1 MDKNVQMRT
10 WTLTGITWAFGALKR
25 SYGVLEHASRKSFFF
40 FLPIVIFISSNKNQ
54 NKHFNVIIHLHTY
67 LNGPMFELRMILNP
81 LRLV

>member
-1 MDKNVQMRT
+1 MCK
-10 WTLTGITWAFGALKR
+10 WE
-25 SYGVLEHASRKSFFF
+25 LEHLQESLEHLEHSSAPMGCSSMPHENPFFF

>member
-40 FLPIVIFISSNKNQ
+40 FFFLLLFLYHQIKTKIN
-54 NKHFNVIIHLHTY
+54 
-67 LNGPMFELRMILNP
+67 ILM
-81 LRLV
+81 